1 MRVELDAGRLR
12 HLERVVAPEALED
25 VELGAGNEPSL
36 GVAIL
41 HGEEHV
47 VGERDHERLRRDSRQ
62 RRGEVATCVA
72 RDIRMAPFPALAE
85 QVSCVHRSEVVH
97 EQAPDEIVERR
108 EARLP
113 PRLGAEQLV
122 AEPDG
127 YPRSGVQLEAVGF
140 QGLLGEKNAERVVWR
155 RPRRAGDDGEALDAG
170 GMANGP
176 LVRLLCS
183 HREAHGER
191 QPLEAERLGDQ
202 PVLGPHVVA
211 DRDVGEL
218 VRRVAGGAREAV
230 AELPRA
236 DHEPPVGIECAS
248 GRDRGLERARCP
260 RVHVRVEDGVVT
272 GRTERPVGLVEQAGV
287 PQDGS
292 TLELEV
298 AELEDRV
305 GALLGLAV
313 GAGSHPA
320 RRVGLVRLVPGHGQT
335 RVVRTASG
343 SSSVGSSGG
352 PGPRRQNS
360 GVGPSTIWRPQ
371 RPAPATLSQGA
382 RRA

>member
-12 HLERVVAPEALED
+12 HLERVVAPEALQD
-25 VELGAGNEPSL
+25 AELGAGNEPSL

-62 RRGEVATCVA
+62 RRGEVAACVA
-72 RDIRMAPFPALAE
+72 RDVRMAPFPALAE
-85 QVSCVHRSEVVH
+85 QVSCVHRGEVVH

-108 EARLP
+108 EAGLP

-127 YPRSGVQLEAVGF
+127 YPRMGVQLEAAGVE
-140 QGLLGEKNAERVVWR
+140 GLLGEKNAERVVWR
-155 RPRRAGDDGEALDAG
+155 RPCRAGDGGEALDMG

-191 QPLEAERLGDQ
+191 QPLEAEPLGDQ

-211 DRDVGEL
+211 DRDVGEPA
-218 VRRVAGGAREAV
+218 RRVAGRAREAV

-236 DHEPPVGIECAS
+236 DDEPPVGVEGAP
-248 GRDRGLERARCP
+248 GRDRGLERARRP
-260 RVHVRVEDGVVT
+260 RVHVRVEDGVVA
-272 GRTERPVGLVEQAGV
+272 GRAECPVGLVEQASV
-287 PQDGS
+287 LQDS
-292 TLELEV
+292 PSLELEV

-305 GALLGLAV
+305 WALLGLAV
-313 GAGSHPA
+313 RAGSHPA
-320 RRVGLVRLVPGHGQT
+320 RRVGPVRLVPGHGQT
-335 RVVRTASG
+335 CVVRTASG
-343 SSSVGSSGG
+343 SSSAGSSSG
-352 PGPRRQNS
+352 PGARRQNS

-371 RPAPATLSQGA
+371 RPAPAPLVQGA